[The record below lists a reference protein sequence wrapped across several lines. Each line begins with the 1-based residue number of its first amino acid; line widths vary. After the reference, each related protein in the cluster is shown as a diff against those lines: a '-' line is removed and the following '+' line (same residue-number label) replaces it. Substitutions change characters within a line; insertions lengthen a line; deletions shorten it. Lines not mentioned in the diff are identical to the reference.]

1 MTAPL
6 LLTIYCVL
14 ILLASLAG
22 GWVPLL
28 VKLTHRR
35 MQIAVSFVA
44 GLMLGVGL
52 LHMLPHALEGAGSI
66 ERVIGWLL
74 GGFLVMFFVERFF
87 SFHHHGVPDEHS
99 CDELADDPNEHE
111 HEHGHQLT
119 WGGALFGL
127 GVHSVLNGMAL
138 AASVRAESHGDPV
151 GSLVGLGTF
160 LVIFLHKPFDS
171 MTIGTLM
178 AVGNRP
184 AFERHMIN
192 GLFALAIP
200 IGALL
205 FYLGLSAA
213 EQTVPATRACLA
225 FSAGMFLCISLSD
238 LLPELHFHHH
248 DRFKLSAA
256 LLLGLGLAWGISLF
270 EAETHEHDHSP
281 AITQTMNAPE
291 NPSIDQD
298 NDHSHP

>member
-1 MTAPL
+1 MTASQ
-6 LLTIYCVL
+6 LLTVYCVL

-22 GWVPLL
+22 GWVPML

-52 LHMLPHALEGAGSI
+52 LHMLPHALEGARSV
-66 ERVIGWLL
+66 ERIIGWLL

-99 CDELADDPNEHE
+99 CDELAEDPNEHE
-111 HEHGHQLT
+111 HEHGHKLT
-119 WGGALFGL
+119 WSGALFGL
-127 GVHSVLNGMAL
+127 GMHSVLAGMAL
-138 AASVRAESHGDPV
+138 AASVRAESHGDPIS
-151 GSLVGLGTF
+151 SLVGLGTF

-171 MTIGTLM
+171 LTIGTLM

-184 AFERHMIN
+184 AFERHVIN

-200 IGALL
+200 VGALL
-205 FYLGLSAA
+205 FYLGLETVEQAA
-213 EQTVPATRACLA
+213 SVTRACLA

-256 LLLGLGLAWGISLF
+256 LLLGLGLAWGIAFF
-270 EAETHEHDHSP
+270 EAGTHEHDHNYPP
-281 AITQTMNAPE
+281 AITQTMDASE
-291 NPSIDQD
+291 NPHT
-298 NDHSHP
+298 DHDRSRP